1 MNKILLSATALV
13 AFAVAPTL
21 VLADGWY
28 GSAGASYS
36 LGGSLDIDAPLNPVG
51 AGQAPYMI
59 GKGAK
64 GDTGFGGAL
73 ALGYGFDNGFRLEAQ
88 LAKGNAEFKNS
99 GDSSTIGNINVWTAM
114 LNGLYDFNRD
124 GRINPFVGA
133 GVGLAR
139 VNLLAGSYDLA
150 NGLNPNPNIALARAS
165 AVSVDDSD
173 TGFAWQLIAGLGLKL
188 TDNLT
193 ADISYTYVNVA
204 DLNFAGTGRAR
215 SFPMSGNAG
224 TAPLNLGASSGSGG
238 LPGAGGLGL
247 GLRYSFAAP
256 PPPPVAI
263 VTPPTPPVVV
273 EPPPPVVV
281 EPPPPVVVPEPPR
294 ACDGR
299 SYVVYFAHDKSF
311 LTPEATEVIGTAV
324 NEITAASCNY
334 QSALIQGHADLSGN
348 PQYNIGLSQRRVTV
362 VREALVARGVPGD
375 LMTGEAFGESKPAKE
390 TADGVKEPL
399 NRRTE
404 INFTFQ

>member
-1 MNKILLSATALV
+1 MNKILLSASALV
-13 AFAVAPTL
+13 VFAVAPTL
-21 VLADGWY
+21 ASADGWY

-36 LGGSLDIDAPLNPVG
+36 LGGSLDIDAPANPVG
-51 AGQAPYMI
+51 PNQAPYMI

-73 ALGYGFDNGFRLEAQ
+73 ALGYAFDNGFRTEAQ
-88 LAKGNAEFKNS
+88 LAKGNAGFKNN
-99 GDSSTIGNINVWTAM
+99 GVSSTLGNVNVWTAM

-139 VNLLAGSYDLA
+139 VNLLASSYDQVNAANPQLA
-150 NGLNPNPNIALARAS
+150 LSRAS
-165 AVSVDDSD
+165 AVSIDDSD
-173 TGFAWQLIAGLGLKL
+173 TGFAWQLIAGLGLRL
-188 TDNLT
+188 TEQLT

-215 SFPMSGNAG
+215 GFGTTVAG
-224 TAPLNLGASSGSGG
+224 TAPLNLGASSGAGG

-256 PPPPVAI
+256 PPPPA
-263 VTPPTPPVVV
+263 PPVVPPPPPPPVIVPPPPPPV
-273 EPPPPVVV
+273 EPPPP
-281 EPPPPVVVPEPPR
+281 PPPQRVV
-294 ACDGR
+294 CDGR
-299 SYVVYFAHDKSF
+299 SFVVYFEHDKSF
-311 LTPEATEVIGTAV
+311 LTAEATSVIDNAV
-324 NEITAASCNY
+324 SEIAALTCNY

-348 PQYNIGLSQRRVTV
+348 PQYNIGLSQRRVTI
-362 VREALVARGVPGD
+362 VREAMVARGVPGD
-375 LMTGEAFGESKPAKE
+375 LMTGEAFGESKPAKA

-404 INFTFQ
+404 VTFTFQ

>member
-1 MNKILLSATALV
+1 MNKILLSASALV

-21 VLADGWY
+21 ASADGWY

-36 LGGSLDIDAPLNPVG
+36 LGGSLDIDAPANPT
-51 AGQAPYMI
+51 AIGQSPYMI

-73 ALGYGFDNGFRLEAQ
+73 ALGYAFDNGFRTEAQ
-88 LAKGNAEFKNS
+88 LAKGNAEFKNN
-99 GDSSTIGNINVWTAM
+99 GVSSTLGNVNVWTAM

-139 VNLLAGSYDLA
+139 VNLVASSFDQANASNPLLALS
-150 NGLNPNPNIALARAS
+150 RAS
-165 AVSVDDSD
+165 AVSIDDSD

-188 TDNLT
+188 SEKLT

-215 SFPMSGNAG
+215 AGSFGGSG

-256 PPPPVAI
+256 PPPPA
-263 VTPPTPPVVV
+263 
-273 EPPPPVVV
+273 PPPWV
-281 EPPPPVVVPEPPR
+281 
-294 ACDGR
+294 
-299 SYVVYFAHDKSF
+299 
-311 LTPEATEVIGTAV
+311 
-324 NEITAASCNY
+324 
-334 QSALIQGHADLSGN
+334 
-348 PQYNIGLSQRRVTV
+348 
-362 VREALVARGVPGD
+362 
-375 LMTGEAFGESKPAKE
+375 
-390 TADGVKEPL
+390 
-399 NRRTE
+399 
-404 INFTFQ
+404 

>member
-1 MNKILLSATALV
+1 MNKILLSASALV

-21 VLADGWY
+21 VSADGWY

-36 LGGSLDIDAPLNPVG
+36 LGGSLDIDAPANPV
-51 AGQAPYMI
+51 APGQAPYMI

-73 ALGYGFDNGFRLEAQ
+73 ALGYAFDNGFRTEAQ
-88 LAKGNAEFKNS
+88 LAKGNAEFKNN
-99 GDSSTIGNINVWTAM
+99 GVSSTLGNVNVWTAM

-139 VNLLAGSYDLA
+139 VNLLAGSYDQANATNPLLA
-150 NGLNPNPNIALARAS
+150 LDRAS
-165 AVSVDDSD
+165 AVAIDDSD

-188 TDNLT
+188 SDQLT

-215 SFPMSGNAG
+215 SGLRGLTG

-256 PPPPVAI
+256 PPPPL
-263 VTPPTPPVVV
+263 PPVVR
-273 EPPPPVVV
+273 PP
-281 EPPPPVVVPEPPR
+281 EPPPVVVPPPVVEPPPQPVIVPEPVR
-294 ACDGR
+294 QVCDGR
-299 SYVVYFAHDKSF
+299 SFVVYFEHDKSF
-311 LTPEATEVIGTAV
+311 LTSEATSVIDNAVQEVTAL
-324 NEITAASCNY
+324 SCNY

-348 PQYNIGLSQRRVTV
+348 PQYNIGLSQRRVTI
-362 VREALVARGVPGD
+362 VREAMVARGVPGD
-375 LMTGEAFGESKPAKE
+375 LMTGEAFGESKPAKA

-404 INFTFQ
+404 VTFTFQ